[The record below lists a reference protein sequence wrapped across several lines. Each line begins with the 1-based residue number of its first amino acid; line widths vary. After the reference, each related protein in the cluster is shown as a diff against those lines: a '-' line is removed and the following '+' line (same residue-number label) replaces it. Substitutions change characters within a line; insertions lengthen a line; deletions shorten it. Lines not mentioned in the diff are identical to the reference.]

1 MSNQSMKHLSD
12 SEIIASVL
20 KGNRSD
26 YAILIDRYKNK
37 AFSMIRR
44 MIKNEME
51 SEEILQDCFLKAF
64 NGLNKF
70 KGDSKFSTW
79 FYRIVYNTTISR
91 LSLKRRK
98 TEQEMRYLDDRLNI
112 AYEFADTEKKDISV
126 FLNEVINLLPPNYAS
141 VINMFYLQEMTC
153 EEIAEIT
160 EQSLANVKVLL
171 HRARNALR
179 EIIEKNNY
187 TMELT

>member
-44 MIKNEME
+44 MIKSEME

-98 TEQEMRYLDDRLNI
+98 TEQEMRYLDDELNI
-112 AYEFADTEKKDISV
+112 TYEFTDTEKKDLSE
-126 FLNEVINLLPPNYAS
+126 FLNDVINLLPPNYAS

-160 EQSLANVKVLL
+160 EQSLSNVKVLF
-171 HRARNALR
+171 HRSRNALR
-179 EIIEKNNY
+179 ELIGKNNY
-187 TMELT
+187 SMELT